1 MTHIDGSDV
10 PRRKIQ
16 EQKIT
21 GGIGNSESMPKSGLS
36 EKVTFILRLNPE
48 KESTV
53 RESAR
58 AFKAEGTANTMN

>member
-16 EQKIT
+16 QQKIT
-21 GGIGNSESMPKSGLS
+21 GGIGNSESMPRSGLS
-36 EKVTFILRLNPE
+36 EKVTFTPRLDPE

-53 RESAR
+53 RELAR